1 MGVLVMLL
9 ACLTIIG
16 TAMSTP
22 IVATPAKLNNLTSIL
37 PKGRWS
43 TPIVATPTKL
53 NNLTSILP
61 KGWTTDDLV
70 RALASKGLGHNVSRT
85 QDLKYATN

>member
-22 IVATPAKLNNLTSIL
+22 IVS
-37 PKGRWS
+37 
-43 TPIVATPTKL
+43 TPTKL

-70 RALASKGLGHNVSRT
+70 KAFAAKGRNVSST
-85 QDLKYATN
+85 QQETRYYY